1 MSYLHDVFSFE
12 KFNLKDMLGKL
23 KEDPLRIPLGALD
36 PLSTGVWNKIL
47 GKNWEPMVDQF
58 GGAYGGNPVTI
69 GDTGQGV
76 YGRAQAAGVP
86 TGPGSQMHDVA
97 HVLAGMLAGG
107 YGASQIPGM
116 GSAGGLPNP
125 FGGQQP
131 QASQDQSK
139 QYIQMLLAR
148 ALRGQQSNGV

>member
-1 MSYLHDVFSFE
+1 
-12 KFNLKDMLGKL
+12 
-23 KEDPLRIPLGALD
+23 
-36 PLSTGVWNKIL
+36 
-47 GKNWEPMVDQF
+47 
-58 GGAYGGNPVTI
+58 
-69 GDTGQGV
+69 
-76 YGRAQAAGVP
+76 
-86 TGPGSQMHDVA
+86 MHDVA

-131 QASQDQSK
+131 DQNSQDQRK
-139 QYIQMLLAR
+139 QFVQMLLAR